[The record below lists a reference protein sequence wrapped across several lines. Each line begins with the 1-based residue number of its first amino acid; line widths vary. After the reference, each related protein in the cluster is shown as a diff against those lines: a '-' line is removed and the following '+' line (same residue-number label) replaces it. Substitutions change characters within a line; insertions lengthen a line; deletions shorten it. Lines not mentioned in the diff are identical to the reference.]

1 MLVAKS
7 ELSYYPIE
15 ELERQERNVRP
26 KKKTKQKQRRK
37 QNQNQNQN
45 RATSFV
51 KLVFLSIPL
60 IILGISLLILVRYAN
75 ITAVRQDI
83 TKLER
88 EQIELEK
95 NKMNLIAE
103 LEGIKSSEK
112 IAEDAMLKLGMDYP
126 TEGQIRYISVKD
138 SSNKY
143 ENKFNSQN
151 QFKKVFTKVAS
162 LF

>member
-1 MLVAKS
+1 LLVAKS
-7 ELSYYPIE
+7 ELSYYPVE
-15 ELERQERNVRP
+15 ELERQEKNVRP
-26 KKKTKQKQRRK
+26 KKKTKQKQRR
-37 QNQNQNQN
+37 NQNQRQN

-51 KLVFLSIPL
+51 KLVFLSIPM

-95 NKMNLIAE
+95 TKMNLIAE

-112 IAEDAMLKLGMDYP
+112 IAEDAMFKLGMDYP

>member
-26 KKKTKQKQRRK
+26 KKKIKQKQRK
-37 QNQNQNQN
+37 SQNQRQN
-45 RATSFV
+45 RATGFA
-51 KLVFLSIPL
+51 KLVVLSIPM
-60 IILGISLLILVRYAN
+60 IILAISLLILVRYAN

-88 EQIELEK
+88 EHVELEK
-95 NKMNLIAE
+95 TKMNLIAE

-112 IAEDAMLKLGMDYP
+112 IAQDAMFKLGMDYP

-138 SSNKY
+138 SSDKYTNKS
-143 ENKFNSQN
+143 NSQN